1 MLAILPICQNY
12 SPPPILFFIRLSVPS
27 IDHSAAESQYTE
39 FKFWISE
46 SEDHYKPELAQ
57 LLYPLFTHL
66 YIALLLGCPA
76 AAPPSTG
83 RDCPC

>member
-1 MLAILPICQNY
+1 MPKDYYPCHH
-12 SPPPILFFIRLSVPS
+12 P
-27 IDHSAAESQYTE
+27 DHSAAESQYTA

-66 YIALLLGCPA
+66 YI
-76 AAPPSTG
+76 
-83 RDCPC
+83 R

>member
-1 MLAILPICQNY
+1 MQLLRLNTQVMVPRMLTNIP
-12 SPPPILFFIRLSVPS
+12 LFQTHHDLC
-27 IDHSAAESQYTE
+27 AG

-66 YIALLLGCPA
+66 YI
-76 AAPPSTG
+76 
-83 RDCPC
+83 R